1 MGMKECVLYRDFAH
15 GEVLEKMTA
24 LIAAAEKN
32 RKKQSRI
39 KTIFMDV

>member
-24 LIAAAEKN
+24 LIAAAEKKTGKN
-32 RKKQSRI
+32 RAE
-39 KTIFMDV
+39 